1 MTNIYDVLSKVQ
13 VKAHA
18 KLKAKIVDEL
28 EVEDPPLEKAKSILE
43 SDDKTETVQEGVDE
57 SSEGDEEERSP
68 EDNQ

>member
-43 SDDKTETVQEGVDE
+43 SDDKTETVQEDVDE

>member
-18 KLKAKIVDEL
+18 NLKAEILDEL

-43 SDDKTETVQEGVDE
+43 SDNKTETVQEGVDE
-57 SSEGDEEERSP
+57 SSEGDEEERSS

>member
-43 SDDKTETVQEGVDE
+43 SDDKTETDQEGVDE

>member
-18 KLKAKIVDEL
+18 KLKAEIVDDL

-43 SDDKTETVQEGVDE
+43 SDDKTETIQEDVDE